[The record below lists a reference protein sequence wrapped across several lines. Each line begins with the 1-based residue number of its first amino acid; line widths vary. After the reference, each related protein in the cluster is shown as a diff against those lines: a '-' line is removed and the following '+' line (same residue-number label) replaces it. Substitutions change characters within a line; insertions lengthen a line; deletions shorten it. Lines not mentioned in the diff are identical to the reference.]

1 METNM
6 SNTPNHNNDV
16 NIKPSSKTEKIIS
29 TSMTEKPV
37 VSAVPQTSVGKLGRG
52 LGRLIPIKNSQDNR
66 LKTPV
71 SGTSP
76 SVPVTRIPIQ
86 SSLSTSILTPE
97 TGAISAEFDKG
108 SKVSG
113 FVFGK
118 GVEEINVSKI
128 SANPRQPRTEF
139 KVVELEG
146 LAASIKSNGLLQPI
160 IVRPIEDSVG
170 QFEIVAGERRWR
182 AFKMLGK
189 LSIPAIIVQASDE
202 HSGVCALI
210 ENVHRT
216 DLNPMDRAIAVQKLS
231 EEFSLTHD
239 KLAEKLSLDRS
250 TVTNLLRLA
259 ELDTQTARL
268 VRQGILLQGHAKALL
283 GVLDIK
289 VRSTL
294 AESAVRGEWSVR
306 ALEREVQRLSAESK
320 GRVPR
325 GTQPARRQ
333 ANVKDLETRLSLLLG
348 TRVTIQ
354 LGRKLNTGKVSMEFF
369 SLDQFE
375 GMLAKLGLRTDQ
387 IQFEN

>member
-1 METNM
+1 M
-6 SNTPNHNNDV
+6 SSTPNQSNDE
-16 NIKPSSKTEKIIS
+16 NIKSPLKTEKLNS
-29 TSMTEKPV
+29 ESKTEKPV
-37 VSAVPQTSVGKLGRG
+37 VPVVSQTSVGKLGRG
-52 LGRLIPIKNSQDNR
+52 LGRLIPIKNSQDNSV
-66 LKTPV
+66 KTAV
-71 SGTSP
+71 SGTIS
-76 SVPVTRIPIQ
+76 STPVTRVPIQ
-86 SSLSTSILTPE
+86 PGLSKSIVTPDKV
-97 TGAISAEFDKG
+97 TISPEFDQG

-118 GVEEINVSKI
+118 GVEEINISKI
-128 SANPRQPRTEF
+128 SANPRQPRTDF

-160 IVRPIEDSVG
+160 IVRPIEGSVG

-259 ELDTQTARL
+259 ELDTQTAGL

-306 ALEREVQRLSAESK
+306 ALEREVQRLSTESK

-354 LGRKLNTGKVSMEFF
+354 LGRKPNTGKVSMEFF

-375 GMLAKLGLRTDQ
+375 GMLAKLGLRIDQ

>member
-1 METNM
+1 M
-6 SNTPNHNNDV
+6 SSTPNQSNDA
-16 NIKPSSKTEKIIS
+16 NIKSPLKTEKLNSES
-29 TSMTEKPV
+29 TTEKPV
-37 VSAVPQTSVGKLGRG
+37 VPVVSQTSVGKLGRG
-52 LGRLIPIKNSQDNR
+52 LGRLIPIKNSQDNTV
-66 LKTPV
+66 KTVV
-71 SGTSP
+71 SGTIS
-76 SVPVTRIPIQ
+76 STPVTRVPIQ
-86 SSLSTSILTPE
+86 PGLSKSIVT
-97 TGAISAEFDKG
+97 TDKVTISPEFDKG

-118 GVEEINVSKI
+118 GVEEINISQI
-128 SANPRQPRTEF
+128 SANPRQPRTDF

-160 IVRPIEDSVG
+160 IVRPIEGSVG

-189 LSIPAIIVQASDE
+189 SSIPAIIVQASDE

-259 ELDTQTARL
+259 ELDTQTAGL

>member
-1 METNM
+1 M
-6 SNTPNHNNDV
+6 SNTPNQNNDV
-16 NIKPSSKTEKIIS
+16 NIKSSSKTEKINS
-29 TSMTEKPV
+29 TNPTEKPV
-37 VSAVPQTSVGKLGRG
+37 IPVVPQSSVGKLGRG
-52 LGRLIPIKNSQDNR
+52 LGRLIPIKNSRDNTV
-66 LKTPV
+66 KTPV
-71 SGTSP
+71 FGTGP
-76 SVPVTRIPIQ
+76 GVPVARIPIQ
-86 SSLSTSILTPE
+86 SSLSKSIPTPDS
-97 TGAISAEFDKG
+97 GAISAEFDKG

-259 ELDTQTARL
+259 ELDTQTAGL

-354 LGRKLNTGKVSMEFF
+354 LGRKPNTGKVSMEFF
-369 SLDQFE
+369 SLNQFE

>member
-1 METNM
+1 M
-6 SNTPNHNNDV
+6 SSTPNQSNDA
-16 NIKPSSKTEKIIS
+16 NIKSPLKTEKLNS
-29 TSMTEKPV
+29 ESKTEKPV
-37 VSAVPQTSVGKLGRG
+37 VPVVSQTSVGKLGRG
-52 LGRLIPIKNSQDNR
+52 LGRLIPIKNLQDNTV
-66 LKTPV
+66 KTAF
-71 SGTSP
+71 SGTIS
-76 SVPVTRIPIQ
+76 STPVTRVPIQ
-86 SSLSTSILTPE
+86 PGLSKSIVTPDKV
-97 TGAISAEFDKG
+97 TISPEFDQG

-118 GVEEINVSKI
+118 GVEEINISKI
-128 SANPRQPRTEF
+128 SANPRQPRTDF

-160 IVRPIEDSVG
+160 IVRPIEGSVG

-259 ELDTQTARL
+259 ELDTQTAGL

-289 VRSTL
+289 ARSTL

-354 LGRKLNTGKVSMEFF
+354 LGRKPNTGKVSMEFF

>member
-1 METNM
+1 M
-6 SNTPNHNNDV
+6 SSTPNQSNDA
-16 NIKPSSKTEKIIS
+16 NIKSPLKTEKLNSES
-29 TSMTEKPV
+29 TTEKPV
-37 VSAVPQTSVGKLGRG
+37 VPVVSQTSVGKLGRG
-52 LGRLIPIKNSQDNR
+52 LGRLIPIKNSQDNTV
-66 LKTPV
+66 KTAV
-71 SGTSP
+71 SGTIS
-76 SVPVTRIPIQ
+76 STPVTRVPIQ
-86 SSLSTSILTPE
+86 PGLSKSIVT
-97 TGAISAEFDKG
+97 TDKVTISPEFDKG
-108 SKVSG
+108 LKVSG

-118 GVEEINVSKI
+118 GVEEINISQI
-128 SANPRQPRTEF
+128 SANPRQPRTDF
-139 KVVELEG
+139 KVVELEA

-160 IVRPIEDSVG
+160 IVRPIEGLVG

-259 ELDTQTARL
+259 ELDTQTAGL

-283 GVLDIK
+283 GVLDLK
-289 VRSTL
+289 ARSTL

-354 LGRKLNTGKVSMEFF
+354 LGRKPNTGKVSMEFF

>member
-1 METNM
+1 M

-16 NIKPSSKTEKIIS
+16 NIKPSLKTEKINS
-29 TSMTEKPV
+29 TNPTEKPV
-37 VSAVPQTSVGKLGRG
+37 VPVVPQSSVGKLGRG
-52 LGRLIPIKNSQDNR
+52 LGRLIPIKNSQDNTV
-66 LKTPV
+66 KTPV
-71 SGTSP
+71 SGTGP
-76 SVPVTRIPIQ
+76 SVPVARIPIQ
-86 SSLSTSILTPE
+86 SSLSKSILTPDS
-97 TGAISAEFDKG
+97 GAISSEFDKG

-118 GVEEINVSKI
+118 GVEEITVSKI

-259 ELDTQTARL
+259 ELDTQTAGL

-289 VRSTL
+289 ARSTL

-354 LGRKLNTGKVSMEFF
+354 LGRKPNTGKVSMEFF

>member
-1 METNM
+1 M
-6 SNTPNHNNDV
+6 SSTPNQSNDE
-16 NIKPSSKTEKIIS
+16 NIKSPLKTEKLNS
-29 TSMTEKPV
+29 ESKTEKPV
-37 VSAVPQTSVGKLGRG
+37 VPVVSQTSVGKLGRG
-52 LGRLIPIKNSQDNR
+52 LGRLIPIKNSQDNSV
-66 LKTPV
+66 KTAV
-71 SGTSP
+71 SGTIS
-76 SVPVTRIPIQ
+76 STPVTRVPIQ
-86 SSLSTSILTPE
+86 PGLSKSIVTPDKV
-97 TGAISAEFDKG
+97 TISPEFDQG

-118 GVEEINVSKI
+118 GVEEINISKI
-128 SANPRQPRTEF
+128 SANPRQPRTDF

-160 IVRPIEDSVG
+160 IVRPIEGSVG

-259 ELDTQTARL
+259 ELDTQTAGL
-268 VRQGILLQGHAKALL
+268 VRQGILSQGHAKALL

-306 ALEREVQRLSAESK
+306 ALEREVQRLSTESK

-354 LGRKLNTGKVSMEFF
+354 LGRKPNTGKVSMEFF

-375 GMLAKLGLRTDQ
+375 GMLAKLGLRIDQ

>member
-1 METNM
+1 MSSTTNQG
-6 SNTPNHNNDV
+6 NDE
-16 NIKPSSKTEKIIS
+16 NIKSSLKTEKLKSES
-29 TSMTEKPV
+29 TTEKPIVPV
-37 VSAVPQTSVGKLGRG
+37 VSQASAGKLGRG
-52 LGRLIPIKNSQDNR
+52 LGRLIPIKNSQDNTV
-66 LKTPV
+66 KTDV
-71 SGTSP
+71 SGTIS
-76 SVPVTRIPIQ
+76 SNPVTRLPIQ
-86 SSLSTSILTPE
+86 PGLSKSIVTPDKVTISPE
-97 TGAISAEFDKG
+97 TDKG

-118 GVEEINVSKI
+118 GVEEIHISQI
-128 SANPRQPRTEF
+128 SANPRQPRTDF

-160 IVRPIEDSVG
+160 IVRRLEGSVG

>member
-1 METNM
+1 M
-6 SNTPNHNNDV
+6 SNTPNQSNDE
-16 NIKPSSKTEKIIS
+16 NIKPPLKTEKLNPES
-29 TSMTEKPV
+29 TTEKPIV
-37 VSAVPQTSVGKLGRG
+37 PLVSQTSVGKLGRG
-52 LGRLIPIKNSQDNR
+52 LGRLIPIKNSQDNTV
-66 LKTPV
+66 KTVV
-71 SGTSP
+71 SGTIS
-76 SVPVTRIPIQ
+76 SAPVTRVPIQ
-86 SSLSTSILTPE
+86 SGLSKSIVTPDKV
-97 TGAISAEFDKG
+97 TISPEFDKG
-108 SKVSG
+108 SKVSA
-113 FVFGK
+113 FVFGN
-118 GVEEINVSKI
+118 GVEEINISKI
-128 SANPRQPRTEF
+128 SANPRQPRTDF

-160 IVRPIEDSVG
+160 IVRPIEGSVG

-259 ELDTQTARL
+259 ELDTQTAGL

-289 VRSTL
+289 ARSTL

-354 LGRKLNTGKVSMEFF
+354 LGRKPNTGKVSMEFF

>member
-1 METNM
+1 M
-6 SNTPNHNNDV
+6 SNTPNQSNDA
-16 NIKPSSKTEKIIS
+16 NIKSPLKTDKLNS
-29 TSMTEKPV
+29 TSTTEKPV
-37 VSAVPQTSVGKLGRG
+37 VPVVPQTAVGKLGRG
-52 LGRLIPIKNSQDNR
+52 LGRLIPIKNSQDNTV
-66 LKTPV
+66 KTAV
-71 SGTSP
+71 SGTIS
-76 SVPVTRIPIQ
+76 SAPVTRVPIQ
-86 SSLSTSILTPE
+86 SILSTSIVTPD
-97 TGAISAEFDKG
+97 TGAISAELDKG
-108 SKVSG
+108 FKVSG

-118 GVEEINVSKI
+118 GVEEINISKI
-128 SANPRQPRTEF
+128 SANPRQPRTDF
-139 KVVELEG
+139 KVAELEG

-259 ELDTQTARL
+259 ELDTQTAGL

-354 LGRKLNTGKVSMEFF
+354 LGRKPNTGKVSMEFF

>member
-1 METNM
+1 METDM

-16 NIKPSSKTEKIIS
+16 NIKPSSKTEKINS
-29 TSMTEKPV
+29 TTPPEKPV
-37 VSAVPQTSVGKLGRG
+37 VPVVPQTSVGKLGRG

-66 LKTPV
+66 LKTPI

-86 SSLSTSILTPE
+86 SSLSKSILTPDS
-97 TGAISAEFDKG
+97 GAISAEFDKG

-160 IVRPIEDSVG
+160 IVRPIEDLVG

-202 HSGVCALI
+202 HSGVCSLI

-259 ELDTQTARL
+259 ELDIQTAGL

-354 LGRKLNTGKVSMEFF
+354 LGRKPNTGKVSMEFF

>member
-1 METNM
+1 M

-16 NIKPSSKTEKIIS
+16 NIKPSSKTEKINS
-29 TSMTEKPV
+29 ATPTEKMVVPV
-37 VSAVPQTSVGKLGRG
+37 IPQTSVGKLGRG
-52 LGRLIPIKNSQDNR
+52 LGRLIPIKSSQDNS

-71 SGTSP
+71 SGTGR

-86 SSLSTSILTPE
+86 SSLSTSIVTPD
-97 TGAISAEFDKG
+97 TGAINAEFDKG

-118 GVEEINVSKI
+118 GVEEINISKI

-259 ELDTQTARL
+259 ELDTQTAGL

-306 ALEREVQRLSAESK
+306 ALEKEVQRLSAESK

-354 LGRKLNTGKVSMEFF
+354 LGRKPNTGKVSMEFF

>member
-1 METNM
+1 M

-16 NIKPSSKTEKIIS
+16 NIKPSSKTEKINS
-29 TSMTEKPV
+29 ATPTEKMVVPV
-37 VSAVPQTSVGKLGRG
+37 IPQTSVGKLARG
-52 LGRLIPIKNSQDNR
+52 LGRLIPIKSSQDNS

-71 SGTSP
+71 SGTGR

-86 SSLSTSILTPE
+86 SSLSTSIVTPD
-97 TGAISAEFDKG
+97 TGAINAEFDKG

-259 ELDTQTARL
+259 ELDTQTAGL

-354 LGRKLNTGKVSMEFF
+354 LGRKPNTGKVSMEFF

>member
-1 METNM
+1 
-6 SNTPNHNNDV
+6 
-16 NIKPSSKTEKIIS
+16 
-29 TSMTEKPV
+29 MTEK
-37 VSAVPQTSVGKLGRG
+37 SAISGVPQTPAGKLGRG
-52 LGRLIPIKNSQDNR
+52 LGRLIPIKNSQDNAV
-66 LKTPV
+66 KPGV
-71 SGTSP
+71 SDIGQNVS
-76 SVPVTRIPIQ
+76 VTRVTIQ
-86 SSLSTSILTPE
+86 PSLSKNIMVPE
-97 TGAISAEFDKG
+97 TGTISKETDKG
-108 SKVSG
+108 SKSSG

-118 GVEEINVSKI
+118 GVEEIHISKI
-128 SANPRQPRTEF
+128 SPNPRQPRTEF
-139 KVVELEG
+139 KIVELEG

-160 IVRPIEDSVG
+160 IIRPLEGLVG
-170 QFEIVAGERRWR
+170 KYEIVAGERRWR

-189 LSIPAIIVQASDE
+189 LSIPAIIVKASDE

-259 ELDTQTARL
+259 ELDTQTAGL

-289 VRSTL
+289 ARSTL

-354 LGRKLNTGKVSMEFF
+354 LGRKPNTGKVSMEFF

-387 IQFEN
+387 IRFEN

>member
-1 METNM
+1 M
-6 SNTPNHNNDV
+6 SNTPNQSNDE
-16 NIKPSSKTEKIIS
+16 NIKPSLKTEKLNSES
-29 TSMTEKPV
+29 TTEKPIV
-37 VSAVPQTSVGKLGRG
+37 PLVSQTSVGKLGRG
-52 LGRLIPIKNSQDNR
+52 LGRLIPIKNSQDNTV
-66 LKTPV
+66 KTVV
-71 SGTSP
+71 SGTIS
-76 SVPVTRIPIQ
+76 STPVTRVPIQ
-86 SSLSTSILTPE
+86 SGLSKSIVTPDKVI
-97 TGAISAEFDKG
+97 ISPEFDKG
-108 SKVSG
+108 SKVSA

-118 GVEEINVSKI
+118 SVEEINISKI
-128 SANPRQPRTEF
+128 SANPRQPRTDF

-160 IVRPIEDSVG
+160 IVRPIEGSVG

-189 LSIPAIIVQASDE
+189 LSIPTIIVQASDE

-259 ELDTQTARL
+259 ELDTQTAGL

-289 VRSTL
+289 ARSTL

-354 LGRKLNTGKVSMEFF
+354 LGRKPNTGKVSMEFF